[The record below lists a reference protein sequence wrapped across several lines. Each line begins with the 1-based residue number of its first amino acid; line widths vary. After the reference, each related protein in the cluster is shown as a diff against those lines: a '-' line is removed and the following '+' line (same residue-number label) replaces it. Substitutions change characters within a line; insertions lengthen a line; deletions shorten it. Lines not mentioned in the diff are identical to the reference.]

1 MGGWVPDWPGWWE
14 AGLVWVWTGEGRVP
28 EVPNFSRPPAGHLIH
43 AEIEVNPPPPQPPPA
58 AADRL
63 QPAPLCRRRLML
75 ACSSLKT
82 PTCCGFAAG
91 DWQRLVERPTPV
103 ISDGATCRTAR
114 ERSPV
119 SVSAPSRDEPSH
131 VNCGIREVRG

>member
-14 AGLVWVWTGEGRVP
+14 AGLVWVWTGEGRIP

-82 PTCCGFAAG
+82 FFRAPAADLLQG
-91 DWQRLVERPTPV
+91 TGSYLSKGRRQLSRMARPVELQAN
-103 ISDGATCRTAR
+103 GAQF
-114 ERSPV
+114 P
-119 SVSAPSRDEPSH
+119 SAHPAATSLLA
-131 VNCGIREVRG
+131 